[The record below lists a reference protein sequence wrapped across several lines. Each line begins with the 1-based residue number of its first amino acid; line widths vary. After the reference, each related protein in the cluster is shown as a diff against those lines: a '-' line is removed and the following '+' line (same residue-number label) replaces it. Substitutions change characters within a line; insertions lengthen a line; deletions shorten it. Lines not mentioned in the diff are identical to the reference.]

1 MRPFK
6 VMIGLLRLVAELLW
20 SRLTK
25 SSNLSQY
32 GRRARIAL
40 ERLGPLWIKAGQILS
55 LRGDLFSTEAC
66 VELAKIQESAEGMS
80 FEWVRGILEQEL
92 ERPLESVFEQFGKTP
107 FGATPL
113 AQLHRAYLRR
123 EQVWVVVKVQ
133 KIYARRI
140 FSQDRG
146 VLWFIAW
153 VLKRV
158 SPYTNLRWEDLG
170 RQLEDLMEKELDFR
184 YEASSL
190 RRLKKKLRKHEIYV
204 PETFRS

>member
-1 MRPFK
+1 MLAHKYIPSRLISPSERPTIPVSSPRKPSWMRPLR

-123 EQVWVVVKVQ
+123 EQVWMVVKVQ
-133 KIYARRI
+133 TC
-140 FSQDRG
+140 Q
-146 VLWFIAW
+146 
-153 VLKRV
+153 LK
-158 SPYTNLRWEDLG
+158 
-170 RQLEDLMEKELDFR
+170 
-184 YEASSL
+184 
-190 RRLKKKLRKHEIYV
+190 
-204 PETFRS
+204 